1 MPAARQVSSLLTPNT
16 HGAKTVT
23 GPSFQTR
30 KPGVRVAPVTPWKVA
45 EPGRPPRGVPW
56 APPPRNRGLAW
67 KEKGHFRPPGSGP
80 PPATVPGV
88 PGATERSLRA
98 GRWQPL
104 STEAEAE
111 PRPGL
116 SPPTPLLA
124 RPPRGHSVPFR
135 LRSLPPGAQ
144 TSPSSEGP
152 PPTLPRLGK
161 ETDFAQ
167 TPEEN
172 LRVLPA
178 VPDGGTPRKARRAFE
193 LTASQ
198 ERKVH
203 TE

>member
-80 PPATVPGV
+80 PLATVPGV

-116 SPPTPLLA
+116 SPRPRCSRVHLAGTRSPSGSALSLLVLRRPQVRKA
-124 RPPRGHSVPFR
+124 LRPPYHV
-135 LRSLPPGAQ
+135 
-144 TSPSSEGP
+144 
-152 PPTLPRLGK
+152 
-161 ETDFAQ
+161 
-167 TPEEN
+167 
-172 LRVLPA
+172 
-178 VPDGGTPRKARRAFE
+178 
-193 LTASQ
+193 
-198 ERKVH
+198 
-203 TE
+203 